1 MDHPLDY
8 YTPRRAGEQDPA
20 PAATPRDPHPAAI
33 PIEFDAVLLHTS
45 DHPAARAIE
54 AELNRHGIRFFR
66 TEGRAATERGVML
79 HVRSTD
85 YTRAA
90 QLAGMIFARRKRLD
104 QISPRRKPIDSIM
117 PNNIDVG
124 GGFPGVP

>member
-1 MDHPLDY
+1 LWL
-8 YTPRRAGEQDPA
+8 T
-20 PAATPRDPHPAAI
+20 AT
-33 PIEFDAVLLHTS
+33 
-45 DHPAARAIE
+45 E

-66 TEGRAATERGVML
+66 TEGKGATERGVKL

-85 YTRAA
+85 HTRAA

-104 QISPRRKPIDSIM
+104 QISPRPKPIDSII

-124 GGFPGVP
+124 GFGMGS